1 MENNQ
6 RKMNTVKDILSNR
19 KINYVTYAMLISISE
34 WDNENQ
40 IRYVTQDALS
50 IAKFKTKIKYHT
62 MRNHIN
68 RLIEFGLVEE
78 RNKVIYIMDSD
89 YYFLADV
96 DTLNY
101 LVNVS
106 SDNLIKT
113 YLILGSNIQWAKRR
127 NIKTRSMTFEDISNL
142 LGYSYY
148 DSNCKRIVRDILY
161 ALQESHKLIKIEFPE
176 PSKTIVKEKD
186 KKTDLFIIHDV
197 YTTSDKI
204 RKD

>member
-40 IRYVTQDALS
+40 VRYVTQDMLS
-50 IAKFKTKIKYHT
+50 NAKFRTKIKYHT

-68 RLIEFGLVEE
+68 RLNEFGLIEE
-78 RNKVIYIMDSD
+78 RDKVIYIMDSD
-89 YYFLADV
+89 YYFLANV

-148 DSNCKRIVRDILY
+148 DSNCKNIVKDILY
-161 ALQESHKLIKIEFPE
+161 ALEKSHGLIKIEYPE
-176 PSKTIVKEKD
+176 PTKTIVKEKN
-186 KKTDLFIIHDV
+186 KKSDIFIIHDV